1 MALIDVVKW
10 EVSDKEFCYKFP
22 SEDLRIGT
30 QLVVYAAQTAFFV
43 KGGKVCDEFSSGTY
57 TINAE
62 NIPLLNK
69 LINIPF
75 GGKSPFKA
83 EVWFVNQI
91 SKLDIKWGTPQ
102 PIQVEDPGYK
112 IVVPVRAFGQYGIR
126 ISNPRLFL
134 ETLIG
139 NMSNF
144 SADKINQYFKGKVT
158 TQLNSLI
165 SSKITQE
172 KISILDINSQLIEM
186 SDYCNLQLNKIFG
199 KYGIDII
206 EFSIA
211 SINVPENDPS
221 FIQLKKS
228 KDLAAKFAIVGAGNY
243 TTERGFDVL
252 QTAAANEG
260 AGGQIASLGAG
271 FGASI
276 GIGKAIGQ
284 IATQGVQNTTPVTPP
299 PVPQETT
306 YFLYYNG
313 QQIGGQTIHNIAAL
327 LAQGHIHSDTWI
339 WKPGLPEWVKIY
351 QMPELASLLNQQ
363 TPPPIPSQM

>member
-10 EVSDKEFCYKFP
+10 EVNDKDFCYKFP

-30 QLVVYAAQTAFFV
+30 QLVVYTAQTAFFV
-43 KGGKVCDEFSSGTY
+43 KGGKVCDEFTSGSY
-57 TINAE
+57 TISTE
-62 NIPLLNK
+62 NIPILNK
-69 LINIPF
+69 LINIPY
-75 GGKSPFKA
+75 GGKTPFKA
-83 EVWFVNQI
+83 EIWFINQI
-91 SKLDIKWGTPQ
+91 SKLDIKWGTLQ
-102 PIQVEDPGYK
+102 PIQVEDPEYK

-139 NMSNF
+139 NMPSF
-144 SADKINQYFKGKVT
+144 SADKITNYFKGKVT

-172 KISILDINSQLIEM
+172 KISILDINSHLIDM
-186 SDYCNLQLNKIFG
+186 SDYCNQQLNKIFS

-211 SINVPENDPS
+211 SINVPESDPS
-221 FIQLKKS
+221 FIKLKES
-228 KDLAAKFAIVGAGNY
+228 KDIAAKFTIVGAGNY
-243 TTERGFDVL
+243 TTVRGFDVL

-271 FGASI
+271 LGASI
-276 GIGKAIGQ
+276 GIGNAMGH
-284 IATQGVQNTTPVTPP
+284 IATQGVQNTIPVTPP

-313 QQIGGQTIHNIAAL
+313 QKIGGQTVNNIAAS
-327 LAQGHIHSDTWI
+327 LAQGIIHADTWV
-339 WKPGLPEWVKIY
+339 WKPGLPEWVKLY
-351 QMPELASLLNQQ
+351 QIPELASLLNQQ
-363 TPPPIPSQM
+363 TPPPVPPQM